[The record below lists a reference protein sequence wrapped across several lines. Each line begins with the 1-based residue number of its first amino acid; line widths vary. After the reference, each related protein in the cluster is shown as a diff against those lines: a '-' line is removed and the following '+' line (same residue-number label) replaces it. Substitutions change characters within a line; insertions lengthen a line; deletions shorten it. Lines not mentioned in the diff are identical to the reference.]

1 MKSRVRGS
9 PLRERQAHDILA
21 GDLTMLALKP
31 KPIAKLSIEIGL
43 AAIAAIFVSTAGTTP
58 SAAASATRQHII
70 AERAA
75 AIRTCNVLASQY
87 TLYDWGNTQIH
98 LYRTCMANRG
108 QQE

>member
-1 MKSRVRGS
+1 MKSRWRGS
-9 PLRERQAHDILA
+9 PLRERRAHDLLA
-21 GDLTMLALKP
+21 GDLTMLALKR
-31 KPIAKLSIEIGL
+31 KLIAKLSIKVGL
-43 AAIAAIFVSTAGTTP
+43 TAIAATFVSTAGTTP
-58 SAAASATRQHII
+58 STAASATRQHIV

-75 AIRTCNVLASQY
+75 AIRACNVLASQY

>member
-9 PLRERQAHDILA
+9 PLRERQAHDIRIA
-21 GDLTMLALKP
+21 GDLTMLALKT
-31 KPIAKLSIEIGL
+31 KLIELSIEIGL

-58 SAAASATRQHII
+58 SAAASATRQHIT